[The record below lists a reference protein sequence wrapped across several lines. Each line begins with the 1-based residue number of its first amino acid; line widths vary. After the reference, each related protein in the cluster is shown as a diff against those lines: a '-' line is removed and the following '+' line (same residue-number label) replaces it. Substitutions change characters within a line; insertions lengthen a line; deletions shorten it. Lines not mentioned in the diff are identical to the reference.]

1 MKLIYTVPTLLA
13 ISLLSV
19 KVVSPAWA
27 NLLPQKVQIIA
38 QLDSKASALPI
49 TVADIQQVNLEVKS
63 LIAQGDVEG
72 VLQYMAPFIISETI
86 TESSNGFE
94 SVYIEGIEQ
103 HREVLTNFFNE
114 AETEEDSE
122 VQEISQQE
130 TIRVTPDGQLATV
143 TVSTVTEV
151 TTTDD
156 ELQLITTTDT
166 IRFARVQD
174 QIKVIFYTTDSQII
188 SHDL

>member
-156 ELQLITTTDT
+156 ELRLITTTDT
-166 IRFARVQD
+166 IRFARLQG
-174 QIKVIFYTTDSQII
+174 QIKVISYTTDSQIT